1 MKPYFACVFSK
12 VNFSSDSFCCTDF
25 SGVVHLDALK
35 RTVLCQAR
43 HSQAD
48 RECPGNVPSPLPN
61 NNIEPK
67 ESPREPNEAKLLSQ
81 ADKFP

>member
-1 MKPYFACVFSK
+1 MKLYFACVFSK

-25 SGVVHLDALK
+25 SGVVHSDALT
-35 RTVLCQAR
+35 RAVLCQAW

-48 RECPGNVPSPLPN
+48 RECPGNVPPPFLD

-67 ESPREPNEAKLLSQ
+67 ESPREPDEAKLLSK